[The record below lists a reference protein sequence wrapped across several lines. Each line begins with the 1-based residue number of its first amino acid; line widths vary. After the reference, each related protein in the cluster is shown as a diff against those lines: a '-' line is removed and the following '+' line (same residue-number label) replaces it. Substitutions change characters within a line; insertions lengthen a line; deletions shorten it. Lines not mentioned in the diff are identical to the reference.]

1 MKLLPGRSHS
11 VWVWDPCKYSLSLT
25 LHQRKRFNSYSSRL
39 DRLECSSSIFHA
51 SQLWCLFQSHGVFK
65 ICLLG
70 THLQCL
76 LALDPEGLCFQA
88 FLRSILTN
96 ECRLILLRSSLG
108 SRMWGFREG
117 EKLFV
122 RAGCRASFPSRENSG
137 VAKRRMKACPCSLH
151 GLTCCVQCVCSDVHS
166 WNRTPWVYTVHG
178 QHLSQLP
185 PWRNE
190 KYWKLG
196 TAISS
201 RKTAY

>member
-96 ECRLILLRSSLG
+96 ECRLIPLRSSLG

-117 EKLFV
+117 RSSSWELA
-122 RAGCRASFPSRENSG
+122 AGLVFLAGRIVGWLRGGWRRVPAPCTGSLALSSVCAWMCTAGTEHLEYTLCMDSTCPSSFPEEMRNTEN
-137 VAKRRMKACPCSLH
+137 
-151 GLTCCVQCVCSDVHS
+151 
-166 WNRTPWVYTVHG
+166 
-178 QHLSQLP
+178 
-185 PWRNE
+185 
-190 KYWKLG
+190 
-196 TAISS
+196 
-201 RKTAY
+201 